1 MELGAREE
9 QAGDALHKMLGPGAA
24 VHVQVSVPVPVA
36 GCPSRVTAAES
47 DLAARETQCLALH
60 PHQIIPV
67 CCRRE
72 VPLQNARKPAGGAA
86 SKIRLDPRLEF
97 GEGLRSW

>member
-1 MELGAREE
+1 MELDAGEE
-9 QAGDALHKMLGPGAA
+9 QVGDALHKMLGPGAA

-36 GCPSRVTAAES
+36 GRSSRVTAAES
-47 DLAARETQCLALH
+47 NPAAGETQRLALH
-60 PHQIIPV
+60 PHQNIPI
-67 CCRRE
+67 CRRCE
-72 VPLQNARKPAGGAA
+72 VPLQNAHKPAGGAA

>member
-1 MELGAREE
+1 MELGAGEE
-9 QAGDALHKMLGPGAA
+9 QVGDALHKMLGPGEA

-36 GCPSRVTAAES
+36 GCPSHVTAAES
-47 DLAARETQCLALH
+47 NPAAGETQRLALH
-60 PHQIIPV
+60 HHQNIPI
-67 CCRRE
+67 CRRHE
-72 VPLQNARKPAGGAA
+72 VPLQNAHKPAQGAA